1 MTMVVCRDIEGW
13 KAISRLRE
21 FDTTPCVEEGIITFG
36 LLAAVLLL
44 STLKSFSFFL
54 FNEPLERT
62 HKSILFLRAKLV
74 RLTCHFTVSNKQ
86 LITMIGHAC
95 CRIYGQLRQRVPC
108 PAVAQIN
115 SRSSILYLRALCI
128 CIRVRLH
135 LLQPH
140 SHAILFDCLASFLA
154 FVHRRNGSLVP
165 NASSQASPPRLD
177 TFYSQACHARGW
189 GDLLC
194 S

>member
-1 MTMVVCRDIEGW
+1 MTMVICRDIEGW

-21 FDTTPCVEEGIITFG
+21 FDTTPCFEEGIITFG

-44 STLKSFSFFL
+44 STLKSLSFFL
-54 FNEPLERT
+54 FNEPMERT

-74 RLTCHFTVSNKQ
+74 RLTCHFIVSNKQ
-86 LITMIGHAC
+86 LITMVGHAC
-95 CRIYGQLRQRVPC
+95 CRIYGQLRQRVSC
-108 PAVAQIN
+108 PGVAQIN
-115 SRSSILYLRALCI
+115 PRSSILYLRALCI

-140 SHAILFDCLASFLA
+140 SHAILLDCLASFLA
-154 FVHRRNGSLVP
+154 FVHRRDCSLVP
-165 NASSQASPPRLD
+165 NASSQASPSRLD
-177 TFYSQACHARGW
+177 PFYSQACHARGW